1 MGLSYIWVCAT
12 IRALVQISADIRTRH
27 VDLAF
32 QEIVDRLMNHILFS
46 QVVSES
52 SRLQYI
58 RTCPCG
64 LLGKDIIFGAKC
76 MVADETIHA
85 WLPLKGQ
92 GYSAKEVLT
101 MYEDMSSRS

>member
-76 MVADETIHA
+76 MVADEGDSRIGLDVHA
-85 WLPLKGQ
+85 P
-92 GYSAKEVLT
+92 AADRACTVLQILR
-101 MYEDMSSRS
+101 Y